1 MSTPTEVTENISES
15 YAEVNGVR
23 LHYAQAGSGPL
34 VVLLHGFPEFWYS
47 WRHQINALAQ
57 AGYHVVAPDM
67 RGYNLSSKP
76 AGWREYGAESL
87 AGDVAGLIRHFGVE
101 NAYVA
106 GHDWGAAVAYFT
118 AMEHPEVVKRLAIL
132 NVPHPARMLAS
143 FRTWR
148 QLRKSWYMF
157 FFQLPVIPERLLAA
171 NDFAAAKRALRA
183 ESPDAFSDADVERYV
198 EAWSQPGALTTMIN
212 YYRAALRRSPRS
224 ALARL
229 RPIDVPVLVIWGQ
242 RDSVLGS
249 ELAEPES
256 KWVSDVRVERIPQA
270 THWVQHDAPER
281 VNELLTGFFGAAESQ
296 GSVGA

>member
-1 MSTPTEVTENISES
+1 MSTSSEAIEHVSES

-23 LHYAQAGSGPL
+23 LHYAEAGSGPL

-47 WRHQINALAQ
+47 WRHQIPALAD

-76 AGWREYGAESL
+76 AGWREYDAGAL
-87 AGDVAGLIRHFGVE
+87 AGDVAGLVRHFGVE
-101 NAYVA
+101 SAHIV
-106 GHDWGAAVAYFT
+106 GHDWGAAVAYYT
-118 AMEHPEVVKRLAIL
+118 AMEHPEVVNRLAIL

-143 FRTWR
+143 FRTSR

-183 ESPDAFSDADVERYV
+183 ESPDAFSDADIERYV
-198 EAWSQPGALTTMIN
+198 EAWSQPGALSAMIN
-212 YYRAALRRSPRS
+212 YYRAALRRSPRAS
-224 ALARL
+224 LTRM
-229 RPIDVPVLVIWGQ
+229 RPIDLPVLVIWGQ

-249 ELAEPES
+249 ELAEPER
-256 KWVSDVRVERIPQA
+256 KWVSDVRVERLPEA

-281 VNELLTGFFGAAESQ
+281 VNELLIGFLGASAAE
-296 GSVGA
+296 V